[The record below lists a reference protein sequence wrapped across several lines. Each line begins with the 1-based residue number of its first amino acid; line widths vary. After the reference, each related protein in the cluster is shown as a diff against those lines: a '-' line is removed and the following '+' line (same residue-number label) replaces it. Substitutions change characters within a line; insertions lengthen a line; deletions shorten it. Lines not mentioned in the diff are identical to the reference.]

1 MKKWIALV
9 LAMCTA
15 LTFAACTN
23 TGTENPAESPAAN
36 PSAEPVA
43 DASWEYI
50 EGNGKIVVGLDDTFA
65 PMGFR
70 TEEGELVGFDIDLA
84 KAVGEELGVEVEFK
98 PIVWDAKEMEL
109 DGKKIDVIWNG
120 MSKTPERV
128 EKMNLSKPYFN
139 NSIVIMTLADKPIE
153 TKADLAGKTIGTQAA
168 SAALEMIQ
176 KDAIYGDIVDGLA
189 EYDTYDEAVMDLDTG
204 RLDAVIIDKVA
215 GMYKANLAEGTYAFT
230 AEDFGEDLYVIGLRK
245 GEDALTE
252 KINAA
257 LDAVIASGKAAEISN
272 EWFGEDLVLQ

>member
-1 MKKWIALV
+1 MKKWIALM
-9 LAMCTA
+9 LAACTVFA
-15 LTFAACTN
+15 FAACTK
-23 TGTENPAESPAAN
+23 TETPAPQTE
-36 PSAEPVA
+36 EPKTE
-43 DASWEYI
+43 DTSWAYI
-50 EGNGKIVVGLDDTFA
+50 EGNGKLVVGLDDTFA

-139 NSIVIMTLADKPIE
+139 NSIVIMTLADKPINA
-153 TKADLAGKTIGTQAA
+153 KADLAGKNIGTQAA

-176 KDAIYGDIVDGLA
+176 ADAIYGDIVDGLA

-215 GMYKANLAEGTYAFT
+215 GMYKANLKAGTYTFT
-230 AEDFGEDLYVIGLRK
+230 EEDFGEDLYVIGMRK
-245 GEDALTE
+245 GEDALTA
-252 KINAA
+252 KIDAA
-257 LDAVIASGKAAEISN
+257 LDAVVANGKASEISK
-272 EWFGEDLVLQ
+272 EWFGEDLVLR

>member
-1 MKKWIALV
+1 MKKWIALA
-9 LAMCTA
+9 LALCTVF
-15 LTFAACTN
+15 TFGACTKN
-23 TGTENPAESPAAN
+23 ANDAPAVSPAAN
-36 PSAEPVA
+36 NTAE
-43 DASWEYI
+43 DTSWTYI
-50 EGNGKIVVGLDDTFA
+50 ENNGKLVVGLDDTFA

-84 KAVGEELGVEVEFK
+84 NAVGEELGVAIEFK

-139 NSIVIMTLADKPIE
+139 NSIVIMTLADKRIAS
-153 TKADLAGKTIGTQAA
+153 KADLAGKNIGTQAA

-176 KDAIYGDIVDGLA
+176 ADAIYGDIVDGLA

-215 GMYKANLAEGTYAFT
+215 GMYKANLKAGTYAF
-230 AEDFGEDLYVIGLRK
+230 AEEDFGEDLYVIGMRK

-252 KINAA
+252 KVNAA
-257 LDAVIASGKAAEISN
+257 LDAVIASGKAAEISK

>member
-1 MKKWIALV
+1 MKKWIALM
-9 LAMCTA
+9 LAMCTVFA
-15 LTFAACTN
+15 FAACTK
-23 TGTENPAESPAAN
+23 TETPAPVTENPA
-36 PSAEPVA
+36 AE
-43 DASWEYI
+43 DASWTYI
-50 EGNGKIVVGLDDTFA
+50 EGNKKIVVGLDDTFA

-139 NSIVIMTLADKPIE
+139 NSIVIMTLADKPIA
-153 TKADLAGKTIGTQAA
+153 TKADLAGKNIGTQAA
-168 SAALEMIQ
+168 SAALEMVQ
-176 KDAIYGDIVDGLA
+176 ADAIYGDIVDGLA

-215 GMYKANLAEGTYAFT
+215 GMYKANLKAGTYAFT
-230 AEDFGEDLYVIGLRK
+230 AEDFGEDLYVIGMRK
-245 GEDALTE
+245 GEDALTA
-252 KINAA
+252 KVDAA
-257 LDAVIASGKAAEISN
+257 LDAVIANGKASEISK
-272 EWFGEDLVLQ
+272 EWFGEDLVLR

>member
-1 MKKWIALV
+1 MKKWIALA
-9 LAMCTA
+9 LALCTVF
-15 LTFAACTN
+15 TFGACTKTGNNAPAVSPTANN
-23 TGTENPAESPAAN
+23 TAE
-36 PSAEPVA
+36 
-43 DASWEYI
+43 DTSWTYI
-50 EGNGKIVVGLDDTFA
+50 ENNGKLVVGLDDTFA

-84 KAVGEELGVEVEFK
+84 NAVGEELGVAVEFK

-120 MSKTPERV
+120 MSKTPERE

-139 NSIVIMTLADKPIE
+139 NSIVIMTLADKRIAK
-153 TKADLAGKTIGTQAA
+153 KADLAGKNIGTQAA

-176 KDAIYGDIVDGLA
+176 ADAIYGDIVDGLA

-215 GMYKANLAEGTYAFT
+215 GMYKANLKAGTYAF
-230 AEDFGEDLYVIGLRK
+230 AEEDFGEDLYVIGMRK

-252 KINAA
+252 KVNAA
-257 LDAVIASGKAAEISN
+257 LDAVIASGKAAEISK

>member
-1 MKKWIALV
+1 MKKWIALM
-9 LAMCTA
+9 LAACTLFA
-15 LTFAACTN
+15 FAACTK
-23 TGTENPAESPAAN
+23 TETPKPQTEAPKTE
-36 PSAEPVA
+36 
-43 DASWEYI
+43 DTSWAYI
-50 EGNGKIVVGLDDTFA
+50 EGNGKLVVGLDDTFA

-139 NSIVIMTLADKPIE
+139 NSIVIMTLADKPINA
-153 TKADLAGKTIGTQAA
+153 KADLAGKNIGTQAA

-176 KDAIYGDIVDGLA
+176 ADAIYGDIVDGLA

-215 GMYKANLAEGTYAFT
+215 GMYKANLKAGTYAFT
-230 AEDFGEDLYVIGLRK
+230 EEDFGEDLYVIGMRK
-245 GEDALTE
+245 GEDALTA
-252 KINAA
+252 KIDAA
-257 LDAVIASGKAAEISN
+257 LDAVVANGKASEISK
-272 EWFGEDLVLQ
+272 EWFGEDLVLR

>member
-1 MKKWIALV
+1 MKKWMALL
-9 LAMCTA
+9 LAVCTV
-15 LTFAACTN
+15 LTFAACAKKPAAD
-23 TGTENPAESPAAN
+23 PAETPAQ
-36 PSAEPVA
+36 SD
-43 DASWEYI
+43 DASWTYI
-50 EGNGKIVVGLDDTFA
+50 ESNGKLIVGLDDTFA

-84 KAVGEELGVEVEFK
+84 KAVCEELGVEAEFK

-120 MSKTPERV
+120 MSKTPERE

-139 NSIVIMTLADKPIE
+139 NSIVIMTLADKPIAA
-153 TKADLAGKTIGTQAA
+153 KADLAGKNIGTQAA

-176 KDAIYGDIVDGLA
+176 ADAMFGDIVDGLA

-215 GMYKANLAEGTYAFT
+215 GMYKANLKAGTYAF
-230 AEDFGEDLYVIGLRK
+230 AEEGFGEDLYVIGMRK

-257 LDAVIASGKAAEISN
+257 LDAVIASGKASEISK
-272 EWFGEDLVLQ
+272 EWFGEDLVLR

>member
-1 MKKWIALV
+1 MKKWIALA
-9 LAMCTA
+9 LAACTM
-15 LTFAACTN
+15 LTFAACTKVE
-23 TGTENPAESPAAN
+23 TPAPEVEDN
-36 PSAEPVA
+36 
-43 DASWEYI
+43 SWAYI
-50 EGNGKIVVGLDDTFA
+50 EANGKLIVGLDDTFA

-84 KAVGEELGVEVEFK
+84 KAVGEELGVEIEFK

-120 MSKTPERV
+120 MSKTPERE

-139 NSIVIMTLADKPIE
+139 NSIVIMTAADKPLAA
-153 TKADLAGKTIGTQAA
+153 KADLAGKNIGTQAA

-176 KDAIYGDIVDGLA
+176 ADAIYGDIVDGLA
-189 EYDTYDEAVMDLDTG
+189 EYDTYDEAVMDLDTD

-215 GMYKANLAEGTYAFT
+215 GMYKANLSDGAYAF
-230 AEDFGEDLYVIGLRK
+230 AEEGFGEDLYVIGMRK

-257 LDAVIASGKAAEISN
+257 LDAVIASGKAAEISKA
-272 EWFGEDLVLQ
+272 WFGEDLVLQ